1 MAQNTGSEG
10 VDIEVVDEFAL
21 LVEDETA
28 TASGGAVRRGR
39 AGSGL
44 AWNEAEC
51 LALCHASSVVCQS
64 PILGAEM

>member
-28 TASGGAVRRGR
+28 TASGGAVRSRM
-39 AGSGL
+39 
-44 AWNEAEC
+44 E
-51 LALCHASSVVCQS
+51 
-64 PILGAEM
+64 